1 MKTLFLILFTF
12 SNIILTAQNWETDLD
27 TAKSL
32 AQKNQQPVV
41 LVFQGSDWCAPC
53 IKLDRKIWQSET
65 FKTYAKEHFVML
77 KADFPRRKK
86 NRLSEA
92 QQNKNNRLAELYNP
106 HGKFPM
112 VVVLDAQGKVLGRI
126 GFKRRWS
133 PQDYIN
139 WINGLSEN
147 K

>member
-12 SNIILTAQNWETDLD
+12 SNIILTAQNWQTDLD

-32 AQKNQQPVV
+32 ANNNKQPIV

-65 FKTYAKEHFVML
+65 FKTYAKDHFVIL

-86 NRLSEA
+86 NRLPEE

-106 HGKFPM
+106 YGKFPM
-112 VVVLDAQGKVLGRI
+112 VVVLDAEGKVLGRI
-126 GFKRRWS
+126 GFKKRWS

-139 WINGLSEN
+139 WINGLSKN